1 MKAYISLFIILFCLY
16 GCYIGEYDNG
26 VPYIGI
32 DWNSNKLDQRLSYK
46 RANICW
52 QRERKIAVLKRG
64 NTLSDSIDSDIWH
77 KCLHSEGKYSFVTD
91 ENYQ

>member
-1 MKAYISLFIILFCLY
+1 A
-16 GCYIGEYDNG
+16 
-26 VPYIGI
+26 PYIGI

-46 RANICW
+46 RADRCW

-77 KCLHSEGKYSFVTD
+77 KCLLSEGKYSFAND